1 VQCTVLFRK
10 SFQLSG
16 ETEIMISPLVGHII
30 LGIYAALLAVGGIM
44 GFVKA
49 RSRASLISG
58 LISAVVAVIALG
70 LAKMGSPWGF
80 RLGLALAIV
89 LFVIMGYRYATKG
102 RKFMPSGLL
111 TLISLVVLGVMVL
124 VIDWTV

>member
-1 VQCTVLFRK
+1 
-10 SFQLSG
+10 
-16 ETEIMISPLVGHII
+16 MISPLVGYIT

-44 GFVKA
+44 GFLKA

-70 LAKMGSPWGF
+70 LATMGSQWGF
-80 RLGLALAIV
+80 PLGLTLAII
-89 LFVIMGYRYATKG
+89 LFVMMGYRYATKG

-111 TLISLVVLGVMVL
+111 ALVSLVVLGVMIL
-124 VIDWTV
+124 MIDWTI

>member
-1 VQCTVLFRK
+1 ML
-10 SFQLSG
+10 
-16 ETEIMISPLVGHII
+16 SPLVGHVT

-58 LISAVVAVIALG
+58 LISAVAAVVALV
-70 LAKMGSPWGF
+70 LARMGSSLGF
-80 RLGLALAIV
+80 PHGLTLAIL
-89 LFVIMGYRYATKG
+89 LFVTMGYRFAVRN

-111 TLISLVVLGVMVL
+111 AVVSLVVMGVLIL
-124 VIDWTV
+124 VMLQTS

>member
-1 VQCTVLFRK
+1 
-10 SFQLSG
+10 
-16 ETEIMISPLVGHII
+16 MISPLVGYIT

-70 LAKMGSPWGF
+70 LATMGSPWGF
-80 RLGLALAIV
+80 PLGLTLAIV
-89 LFVIMGYRYATKG
+89 LFVMMGYRYATKG

-111 TLISLVVLGVMVL
+111 ALVSLVVLGVMIL
-124 VIDWTV
+124 MIDWSI